1 MKQSLRFLL
10 LPAALCAAGVLVYLG
25 QTGKKRQSD
34 PSALGTGT
42 SQKGEAAKPAD
53 VLSTKGPRKHG
64 RKGTGEVQ
72 RVVAGVVSTNKP
84 EAAKIIVR
92 TEDERKAA
100 TMRELLDGGSEKEA
114 LRMARILMGSPEKEV
129 RSQVVTVLGWIGVRA
144 FPELTH
150 MLSDEDEEI
159 ASDAFTQWKMA
170 FGEIQDEASKA
181 ELLVSA
187 FGVMTSEEDMES
199 LGMSFSELPE
209 DMAVRSLTQIIQ
221 GGNPVA
227 GEVAR
232 EQFAFITQTDYTTP
246 EAAEQWIRE
255 NVETNKESPQL

>member
-1 MKQSLRFLL
+1 LL
-10 LPAALCAAGVLVYLG
+10 VPAAFCAVGVLVYLG
-25 QTGKKRQSD
+25 QTGKKRQSA
-34 PSALGTGT
+34 PSSLGTAT
-42 SQKGEAAKPAD
+42 PRKGEAAKPAT
-53 VLSTKGPRKHG
+53 VLSVEGQGKHG

-72 RVVAGVVSTNKP
+72 RVVAGGVSTNKL

-114 LRMARILMGSPEKEV
+114 LRMARVLMGSPEKDV
-129 RSQVVTVLGWIGVRA
+129 RSQVVTVLGWIGMRA
-144 FPELTH
+144 LPELTH
-150 MLSDEDEEI
+150 MLSDEEEGI

-170 FGEIQDEASKA
+170 FGEIQDNALKA

-209 DMAVRSLTQIIQ
+209 DMAVRSLIQIIQ
-221 GGNPVA
+221 SGNPMA

-232 EQFAFITQTDYTTP
+232 EQFAFITQTDYTTR
-246 EAAEQWIRE
+246 EAADQWIRE
-255 NVETNKESPQL
+255 NVETNKESPQP